1 MSAQDVAA
9 SIDSIAKISLHGDR
23 PKPSLKKGALGVF
36 RYELTRSLTPLR
48 IMLWVGLSLFPV
60 ILVSFVRFFMI
71 RAGASTD
78 DFLGLT
84 VVLFILLPEVITI
97 LCMLLWATPIVNAEL
112 ESQTWVYS
120 VVRPKARWALITGKY
135 LVAVTWTASCTS
147 LSATL
152 AIPIIGMDGALKVWF
167 TMTCLCWLSAIC
179 YGALF
184 MLIGTLIQRRAMVVA
199 FGYTILVEFILAT
212 IPAVINRFTV
222 SFRLWS
228 ILYNSIDIPPE
239 LLDANFMIQDSSTIG
254 NIAVLLAA
262 SAFLLTVAIWRI
274 QKAQFRWQSEV

>member
-1 MSAQDVAA
+1 MNTQEISTSV
-9 SIDSIAKISLHGDR
+9 DSIAKISLHGDR
-23 PKPSLKKGALGVF
+23 PKPTLKNGTLGVF
-36 RYELTRSLTPLR
+36 RYELMRSLTPLR
-48 IMLWVGLSLFPV
+48 IMLWVGLMLFPV
-60 ILVSFVRFFMI
+60 ILVSFVRFVMI
-71 RAGASTD
+71 QAGASPD
-78 DFLGLT
+78 DFLALT
-84 VVLFILLPEVITI
+84 IVLFILLPEVITI

-120 VVRPKARWALITGKY
+120 VVRPKARWALISGKY

-152 AIPIIGMDGALKVWF
+152 AVPIVGMSGAFKVWI
-167 TMTCLCWLSAIC
+167 TLSCLCWLSAIC

-212 IPAVINRFTV
+212 IPAVINRFTI

-228 ILYNSIDIPPE
+228 ILYNSIDIPPQ
-239 LLDANFMIQDSSTIG
+239 LLDSNFMIQDSSTMG
-254 NIAVLLAA
+254 NVAVLLAA
-262 SAFLLTVAIWRI
+262 SAFLLSVAIWRI
-274 QKAQFRWQSEV
+274 QKSQFRWQSEV

>member
-1 MSAQDVAA
+1 MNTQEISKSV
-9 SIDSIAKISLHGDR
+9 DSIAKISLHGDR
-23 PKPSLKKGALGVF
+23 PKPTLKNGTLGVF
-36 RYELTRSLTPLR
+36 RYELMRSLTPLR
-48 IMLWVGLSLFPV
+48 ILLWVGLMLFPV
-60 ILVSFVRFFMI
+60 ILVSFIRFVMI
-71 RAGASTD
+71 QTGASPD
-78 DFLGLT
+78 DFLALT
-84 VVLFILLPEVITI
+84 IVLFILLPEVITI

-120 VVRPKARWALITGKY
+120 VVRPKARWALISGKY

-152 AIPIIGMDGALKVWF
+152 AVPIVGMSGAFKVWI
-167 TMTCLCWLSAIC
+167 TLSCLCWLSAIC

-212 IPAVINRFTV
+212 IPAVINRFTI

-228 ILYNSIDIPPE
+228 ILYNSIDIPPQ
-239 LLDANFMIQDSSTIG
+239 LLDSNFMIQDSSTMG
-254 NIAVLLAA
+254 NVAVLLAA
-262 SAFLLTVAIWRI
+262 SVFLLSVAIWRI
-274 QKAQFRWQSEV
+274 QKSQFRWQSEV

>member
-1 MSAQDVAA
+1 MTTQEVSESV
-9 SIDSIAKISLHGDR
+9 DSIAKISLHGDR
-23 PKPSLKKGALGVF
+23 PKPTLKNGALGVF
-36 RYELTRSLTPLR
+36 RYELMRSLTPLR
-48 IMLWVGLSLFPV
+48 ILLWVGLLLFPV
-60 ILVSFVRFFMI
+60 ILVSFVRFVMI
-71 RAGASTD
+71 RAGASSD
-78 DFLGLT
+78 DFLALT
-84 VVLFILLPEVITI
+84 IVLFILLPEVITI

-135 LVAVTWTASCTS
+135 LVAVAWTASCTS

-152 AIPIIGMDGALKVWF
+152 AVPIVGMTGAFKIWL
-167 TMTCLCWLSAIC
+167 TLSCLCWLSAIC

-212 IPAVINRFTV
+212 IPAVINRFTI

-228 ILYNSIDIPPE
+228 ILYNSIDIPPQ
-239 LLDANFMIQDSSTIG
+239 LLDANFMIQDSSTMG
-254 NIAVLLAA
+254 NVAVLLAA
-262 SAFLLTVAIWRI
+262 SVFLLSIAIWRI
-274 QKAQFRWQSEV
+274 QKSQFRWQSEV

>member
-1 MSAQDVAA
+1 MTTQEVSASV
-9 SIDSIAKISLHGDR
+9 DSIAKISLHGDR
-23 PKPSLKKGALGVF
+23 PKPTLKNGALGVF
-36 RYELTRSLTPLR
+36 RYELMRSLTPLR
-48 IMLWVGLSLFPV
+48 ILLWVGLLLFPV
-60 ILVSFVRFFMI
+60 LLVSFVRLVMT
-71 RAGASTD
+71 RAGASPD
-78 DFLGLT
+78 DFLALT
-84 VVLFILLPEVITI
+84 IVLFILLPEVITI

-135 LVAVTWTASCTS
+135 LVAVAWTASCTS

-152 AIPIIGMDGALKVWF
+152 AVPIVGMTGAFKIWL
-167 TMTCLCWLSAIC
+167 TLSCLCWLSAIC

-212 IPAVINRFTV
+212 IPAVINRFTI

-228 ILYNSIDIPPE
+228 ILYNSIDIPPQ

-254 NIAVLLAA
+254 NVAVLLAA
-262 SAFLLTVAIWRI
+262 SVFLLSIAVWRI
-274 QKAQFRWQSEV
+274 QKSQFRWQSEV

>member
-1 MSAQDVAA
+1 MTTQEVSESV
-9 SIDSIAKISLHGDR
+9 DSIARISLHGDR
-23 PKPSLKKGALGVF
+23 PKPTLKNGALGVF
-36 RYELTRSLTPLR
+36 RYELMRSLTPLR
-48 IMLWVGLSLFPV
+48 ILLWGGLLLFPV
-60 ILVSFVRFFMI
+60 ILVSFVRFVMI
-71 RAGASTD
+71 RAGASSD
-78 DFLGLT
+78 DFLALT
-84 VVLFILLPEVITI
+84 IVLFILLPEVITI

-135 LVAVTWTASCTS
+135 LVAVAWTASCTS

-152 AIPIIGMDGALKVWF
+152 AVPIVGMTGAFKIWL
-167 TMTCLCWLSAIC
+167 TLSSLCWLSAIC

-212 IPAVINRFTV
+212 IPAVINRFTI

-228 ILYNSIDIPPE
+228 ILYNSIDIPPQ
-239 LLDANFMIQDSSTIG
+239 LLDANFMIQDSSTMG
-254 NIAVLLAA
+254 NVAVLLAA
-262 SAFLLTVAIWRI
+262 SAFLLSVAIWRI
-274 QKAQFRWQSEV
+274 QKSQFRWQSEV

>member
-1 MSAQDVAA
+1 MSAQDVSEGVA
-9 SIDSIAKISLHGDR
+9 SIAKISLHGDR
-23 PKPSLKKGALGVF
+23 PSPTLKNGALGVF
-36 RYELTRSLTPLR
+36 RYELMRSLTPLR
-48 IMLWVGLSLFPV
+48 IMLWVGLLLFPV
-60 ILVSFVRFFMI
+60 ILVAVVRFFMI

-78 DFLGLT
+78 DFLGVT
-84 VVLFILLPEVITI
+84 IVLFILLPEVITI

-152 AIPIIGMDGALKVWF
+152 AIPISGMTGAFKVWY
-167 TMTCLCWLSAIC
+167 TMVGLCWLSAIC

-184 MLIGTLIQRRAMVVA
+184 MLIGTLIQRRAMVIA
-199 FGYTILVEFILAT
+199 FFHAIFVEFILAS
-212 IPAVINRFTV
+212 IPAVINQFTI

-239 LLDANFMIQDSSTIG
+239 LLDANFVIQDSSTVG

-262 SAFLLTVAIWRI
+262 SAFLLSLATWRI

>member
-1 MSAQDVAA
+1 MSLQEA
-9 SIDSIAKISLHGDR
+9 STGVDSIAKISLNGNR
-23 PKPSLKKGALGVF
+23 PKPTLINGALGVF
-36 RYELTRSLTPLR
+36 RYEITRSLTPIR
-48 IMLWVGLSLFPV
+48 ILLWVGLLLFPV

-71 RAGASTD
+71 QAGATGD
-78 DFLGLT
+78 DFLVLT
-84 VVLFILLPEVITI
+84 IVLFILLPEVITI

-152 AIPIIGMDGALKVWF
+152 SLLIGGMGTSFKVWF
-167 TMTCLCWLSAIC
+167 TLSCLCWLSAIA

-184 MLIGTLIQRRAMVVA
+184 MLIGTIIQRRAMVIA
-199 FGYTILVEFILAT
+199 FFHAIFVEFILAT
-212 IPAVINRFTV
+212 IPAVINQFTF

-228 ILYNSIDIPPE
+228 ILYNSIDVPPG
-239 LLDANFMIQDSSTIG
+239 LIDSNFVIQDSSTFG
-254 NIAVLLAA
+254 NVAVILAA
-262 SAFLLTVAIWRI
+262 SAFLLSFAIWRI
-274 QKAQFRWQSEV
+274 QKSQFRWQSEV

>member
-1 MSAQDVAA
+1 MSAQDVSEGVDA
-9 SIDSIAKISLHGDR
+9 IAKISLHGNR
-23 PKPSLKKGALGVF
+23 PNPTLKNGALGVF
-36 RYELTRSLTPLR
+36 RYELMRSLTPLR
-48 IMLWVGLSLFPV
+48 IMLWVGLLLFPV
-60 ILVSFVRFFMI
+60 ILVAVVRFFMI

-78 DFLGLT
+78 DFLGVT
-84 VVLFILLPEVITI
+84 IVLFILLPEVITI

-135 LVAVTWTASCTS
+135 LVAVAWTASCTS

-152 AIPIIGMDGALKVWF
+152 AIPISGMAGAFKVWF
-167 TMTCLCWLSAIC
+167 TMIGLCWLSAIC

-184 MLIGTLIQRRAMVVA
+184 MLIGTLIQRRAMVIA
-199 FGYTILVEFILAT
+199 FFHAIFVEFILAS
-212 IPAVINRFTV
+212 IPAVINQFTI

-239 LLDANFMIQDSSTIG
+239 LLDANFVIQDSSTVG

-262 SAFLLTVAIWRI
+262 SAFLLSVATWRI